1 MRLLILFWNI
11 SNGILE
17 HLVIILLRD
26 YYLFKHLISCKL
38 MLVNKLVAN

>member
-11 SNGILE
+11 SSGILE

-26 YYLFKHLISCKL
+26 CYIFKYSSVDCYF
-38 MLVNKLVAN
+38 M

>member
-11 SNGILE
+11 SSGILE

-26 YYLFKHLISCKL
+26 YSLFKYLGVDCCF
-38 MLVNKLVAN
+38 M